1 RKFNHFRFSK
11 IKFIIRK
18 FPRLSRTIANTLT
31 VTCNPNKH
39 LTKPNRLTFNSQ
51 NIINS
56 SMQKFEHF
64 IKTFIGIDEI
74 DLKLILSK
82 FREKNVPKG
91 KFILK
96 KGQIANQYFFIV
108 SGGLRFF
115 YDTIDKENTTW
126 VVFKNEFFTEI
137 SSLHTQ
143 KPSRFNIQAIEETEL
158 LVIDKSDMDF
168 LYSHIPVWQEFGR
181 KVWEA
186 MSVRMID
193 QILNFQTLS
202 AEQRYIEFMST
213 PELLQ
218 KVSVKDLAA
227 VLGITPNAL
236 SRIRKNIK

>member
-1 RKFNHFRFSK
+1 
-11 IKFIIRK
+11 
-18 FPRLSRTIANTLT
+18 
-31 VTCNPNKH
+31 
-39 LTKPNRLTFNSQ
+39 
-51 NIINS
+51 
-56 SMQKFEHF
+56 MQKFEHF